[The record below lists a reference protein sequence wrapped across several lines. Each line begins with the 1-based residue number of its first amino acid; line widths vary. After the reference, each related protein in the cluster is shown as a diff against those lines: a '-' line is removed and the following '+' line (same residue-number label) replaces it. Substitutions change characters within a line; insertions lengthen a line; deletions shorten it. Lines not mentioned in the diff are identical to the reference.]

1 MKNTHTLTVFGG
13 PSLPAQQTV
22 KVVNQVW
29 IEPQREMLKED
40 ISKCFNVCGEHL
52 EGVQRYL
59 AKDTVAAQGQRRGGD
74 ICIGT
79 WELLRESGLSPSSF
93 FLKS

>member
-1 MKNTHTLTVFGG
+1 MKNTHTLTVFGA

-59 AKDTVAAQGQRRGGD
+59 AKDTVAAQGQRRGG
-74 ICIGT
+74 GT
-79 WELLRESGLSPSSF
+79 F
-93 FLKS
+93 A